1 MPGTSQ
7 RIGLC
12 SRALLAAPLLFGL
25 LVGGCTTGG
34 GTGAPGAAPTEAPHG
49 YSGSGTLSD
58 YFASS
63 SSAKAPQTATGAQ
76 PDVNCPPVEI
86 RRGASTLTI
95 GPTGTKSAMTLKY
108 QGTFTRAARE
118 CAAADGNL
126 VMKIGVEGRLIVGPA
141 GGPGQV
147 EVPLRFAIVMET
159 PSGMRPIATK
169 FVIVPVAVGAN
180 VGNTAFTHVEDGM
193 TFPLPTPTSQLDD
206 YVVYVGF
213 DPVTAEA
220 QAKPPSKTRPKP
232 KPKPAASAN

>member
-7 RIGLC
+7 RMRLC
-12 SRALLAAPLLFGL
+12 GRAVIAPWLLVAF
-25 LVGGCTTGG
+25 LVGGCAAGG
-34 GTGAPGAAPTEAPHG
+34 GPGAPAAAPETQHG

-95 GPTGTKSAMTLKY
+95 GPNGDKSAMTLKY
-108 QGTFTRAARE
+108 QGTFVRAARE
-118 CAAADGNL
+118 CAVADGNL
-126 VMKIGVEGRLIVGPA
+126 VMKVGVEGRVIVGPA
-141 GGPGQV
+141 GGPGQID
-147 EVPLRFAIVMET
+147 VPLRFAVVMET
-159 PSGMRPIATK
+159 PSGGMRPIATK
-169 FVIVPVAVGAN
+169 FVIVPVAIGAN
-180 VGNTAFTHVEDGM
+180 VGNLTFAHVEDAM
-193 TFPLPTPTSQLDD
+193 TVPLPAPTSQLDD

-213 DPVTAEA
+213 DPVTAAA
-220 QAKPPSKTRPKP
+220 QAKQPSTTRPKS